1 MKEYKELRDQNE
13 NETDDWNT
21 GANLMDQLVMIYIV
35 LITMSGALHVILAI
49 IAYMNRHAFEGMR
62 TFLWF
67 SCFIA
72 IYAFG
77 YALSLASTTI
87 EGMKFWT
94 AIQYLGMPFSAPATL
109 ILVLQYIGYDRH
121 LNKATYFFY
130 YLIPAISFLLLA
142 TNDFHHLFYQ
152 SVYLEYR
159 NATPIMQITIGQWY
173 LIHGAYTFGTLAIAF
188 VLLAIYWFRD
198 KSRQTKQVIILL
210 IGVFV
215 PIAAAFS
222 YLIGITPGGLDPV
235 PVAMLFSSSLYLYSI
250 ISTKFL
256 LVPPIEKDYV
266 FESMG
271 DAVLVLDQTYH
282 IKDFNKAAF
291 TIFSHVKVGEHIAAV
306 LGVDNQILPLLK
318 NVHTESIILEVE
330 MSNNSIKEYYQAKI
344 SPIKR
349 GESTIVGT
357 TIIFT
362 NITEQ
367 KMEQM
372 NLTKLAYTDGLTQIY
387 NRAYVLSIAEK
398 MFASHEKMA
407 VVLFDIDHFKKINDT
422 YGHFG
427 GDEGL
432 KHVAS
437 LSRNVIPE
445 SGVFGRYG
453 GEEFILFLFGKEAE
467 AASTISSKLRRLI
480 AETPFHYDDIV
491 INITA
496 SFGVALKE
504 NCTALPLLIKEADE
518 ALYASKKEGRNT
530 VCVAMDGEYVK
541 LSSEIIA
548 GKYG

>member
-1 MKEYKELRDQNE
+1 
-13 NETDDWNT
+13 
-21 GANLMDQLVMIYIV
+21 MDQTVMVYIV

-87 EGMKFWT
+87 KGMEFWT

-121 LNKATYFFY
+121 LNKKTYFLY
-130 YLIPAISFLLLA
+130 YLIPSISFLLLV
-142 TNDFHHLFYQ
+142 TNDYHHLFYQ

-159 NATPIMQITIGQWY
+159 NATPIMQITVGQWY

-188 VLLAIYWFRD
+188 VLLSIYWF
-198 KSRQTKQVIILL
+198 KGESRQTKQVVILL
-210 IGVFV
+210 TGILV
-215 PIAAAFS
+215 PIVASFS
-222 YLIGITPGGLDPV
+222 YLIGLTPSSLDTV
-235 PVAMLFSSSLYLYSI
+235 PIAMLFSSSLYLYSI

-256 LVPPIEKDYV
+256 LVPPIEKDYI

-282 IKDFNKAAF
+282 IKDFNKAAY
-291 TIFSHVKVGEHIAAV
+291 TIFTNVNIGEHIAAV

-318 NVHTESIILEVE
+318 KVHAESVILESE
-330 MSNNSIKEYYQAKI
+330 MGNGPSKEYYQVKI
-344 SPIKR
+344 SSIKR

-367 KMEQM
+367 KKEQL
-372 NLTKLAYTDGLTQIY
+372 NLTKLAYTDVLTQIY
-387 NRAYVLSIAEK
+387 NRAYVLSIGEK
-398 MFASHEKMA
+398 MFASHDKMA

-422 YGHFG
+422 FGHLG
-427 GDEGL
+427 GDEAL
-432 KHVAS
+432 KHIANLCKSMV
-437 LSRNVIPE
+437 RENGI
-445 SGVFGRYG
+445 FGRYG
-453 GEEFILFLFGKEAE
+453 GEEFILFLFGTEMKGAVVI
-467 AASTISSKLRRLI
+467 AGKLRRLI
-480 AETPFHYDDIV
+480 EESPLHYNEKV

-496 SFGVALKE
+496 SFGVAVKE
-504 NCTALPLLIKEADE
+504 KDIALSPLIHEADK
-518 ALYASKKEGRNT
+518 ALYASKREGRNT
-530 VCVAMDGEYVK
+530 VRLAANGEYIT
-541 LSSEIIA
+541 LSSVIAA
-548 GKYG
+548 GKY

>member
-1 MKEYKELRDQNE
+1 
-13 NETDDWNT
+13 
-21 GANLMDQLVMIYIV
+21 MDQTVMIYIV

-87 EGMKFWT
+87 EEMQFWT
-94 AIQYLGMPFSAPATL
+94 AVQYLGMPFSAPATL

-121 LNKATYFFY
+121 LNNKTYFFY

-159 NATPIMQITIGQWY
+159 NTTPIMQITVGQWY

-188 VLLAIYWFRD
+188 VLLSIYWVRG
-198 KSRQTKQVIILL
+198 KSRHTKQVVILL
-210 IGVFV
+210 TGILV
-215 PIAAAFS
+215 PIVASFS
-222 YLIGITPGGLDPV
+222 YLIGITPSSLDPV
-235 PVAMLFSSSLYLYSI
+235 PISMLFSSSLYLYAI

-256 LVPPIEKDYV
+256 LVPPIEKDYI

-291 TIFSHVKVGEHIAAV
+291 TLFSHVKLGEHIAAV
-306 LGVDNQILPLLK
+306 LGLDSQLLPLMK
-318 NVHTESIILEVE
+318 NVHTESVIMEIE
-330 MSNNSIKEYYQAKI
+330 MSHGMGKEYYQVKI

-349 GESTIVGT
+349 GESMIVGT
-357 TIIFT
+357 TIIYT

-367 KMEQM
+367 KAEQL

-387 NRAYVLSIAEK
+387 NRAYVLSTAEK
-398 MFASHEKMA
+398 MLPSYAKIA
-407 VVLFDIDHFKKINDT
+407 VILFDIDYFKKINDT
-422 YGHFG
+422 YGHLG
-427 GDEGL
+427 GDEAL
-432 KHVAS
+432 KHIAKLCKS
-437 LSRNVIPE
+437 VIQE
-445 SGVFGRYG
+445 NGIFGRYG
-453 GEEFILFLFGKEAE
+453 GEEFILFLFGIEAE
-467 AASTISSKLRRLI
+467 EAIAIASSLRRLI
-480 AETPFHYDDIV
+480 EESPLHYLETV

-496 SFGVALKE
+496 SFGVSIKEECIAL
-504 NCTALPLLIKEADE
+504 TPLISEADE
-518 ALYASKKEGRNT
+518 ALYASKRGGRNT
-530 VCVAMDGEYVK
+530 VSLAVEGKYIT
-541 LSSEIIA
+541 LSSEIA
-548 GKYG
+548 VGKY